1 MILST
6 CNRLEIYTLQQQPQ
20 QQQQHDP
27 YATLTHLFDQ
37 SADQLQPYTYIHNGS
52 AAAKHLFTVASGV
65 DSLVLGEVQILGQ
78 VQRAWQ
84 AAHQAGVV
92 GPTLSQLF
100 HKAVALGKRVHSE
113 TPISRRPASVSY
125 AAVMLAKQIF
135 GRVLHSRRVLV
146 IGTGEVGEG
155 VARCLHEHGVHATV
169 VAHRQLERAHAVAR
183 RYEAEVALWED
194 LPEKLADAD
203 IVISSTSAP
212 HTILQHQQIQAAMR
226 LRDNRPLYLVDL
238 AVPRDIDPAASELP
252 GVHLHNI
259 DDLHDIVRSTLHER
273 AMVLPTIQAM
283 IEVETARYAE
293 WLRARSAAPLVQELR
308 ARADSVTQSELQ
320 WAMPKL
326 GNLTTREQQ
335 VVEAMAARIAG
346 KLLHGPIQWLKDQ
359 ALMGVE
365 PEYTIEALGPE
376 ELADLFYSETVE
388 TEGEG

>member
-1 MILST
+1 M
-6 CNRLEIYTLQQQPQ
+6 
-20 QQQQHDP
+20 
-27 YATLTHLFDQ
+27 
-37 SADQLQPYTYIHNGS
+37 HNGS

-238 AVPRDIDPAASELP
+238 AVPRDIDPAASDLP

-326 GNLTTREQQ
+326 GNLTTRERQ

-365 PEYTIEALGPE
+365 PEYTIEALGSE